1 MWSFVACDADS
12 EMAAALEHGLENG
25 VFKSSLALHRRGEYH
40 YLASGISFGGDKTV
54 SCPDV
59 R

>member
-1 MWSFVACDADS
+1 
-12 EMAAALEHGLENG
+12 MAAALEHGLENG